1 MVLATEGFSARRKA
15 CSLSTTHG
23 FSVVDVGVD
32 NDRVSSYVAVA
43 RETAPWSVSGATDP
57 GDTEYPSCV
66 TTNFPHVFPHCAQWA
81 RDLFKKQFVELPKQ
95 TSEFLRE
102 IHATEV
108 EIEKEKEKEKGGDE
122 SFPSLG
128 KLAKRFE
135 NADFH
140 DARFICGSFLNPLT
154 HIAQSVEWAE
164 NLFHHAFHEA
174 PTKAL
179 RANPV
184 GLKTK
189 DGFLFW
195 SGAKRAPTPLTFNET
210 NPNHLTF
217 VVAAS
222 RIYSWMFRGDGVEL
236 SSAYDPTD
244 YDKHDE
250 YSDEYFTRGSYAEVT
265 EQLVKI
271 AVANGKSRALLGV
284 FPDEFTDEES
294 EELAKA
300 NVLARFHESLG
311 KTLYSVARVPRPV
324 DEIEP
329 GGFRKHKNPTFAA
342 FIAASAACRGE
353 VYQIP
358 SPSEWD
364 LAFLA
369 NGYRPET
376 PAPFLVA
383 AALAAAE
390 TVKIAK
396 NNNSRHLRKNV
407 VGDFE
412 TAGVDF
418 PTRSSDG
425 IHDTRTPFRCSYV
438 SLGRLAHATASPFPV
453 TTKIAKTGETTADL
467 RFTEWDKIT
476 LDLSADRGATLKT
489 LLSSFEKQ
497 VGLQPSMVS
506 HGASLLFADFMNQTK
521 PETVKRMSTP
531 LVDLFADAYVLR
543 DRYDESADPPSTT
556 PSPVFVTLAITA
568 CDESDDDVDVPY
580 VRVRI
585 R

>member
-1 MVLATEGFSARRKA
+1 
-15 CSLSTTHG
+15 
-23 FSVVDVGVD
+23 
-32 NDRVSSYVAVA
+32 
-43 RETAPWSVSGATDP
+43 
-57 GDTEYPSCV
+57 
-66 TTNFPHVFPHCAQWA
+66 
-81 RDLFKKQFVELPKQ
+81 
-95 TSEFLRE
+95 
-102 IHATEV
+102 
-108 EIEKEKEKEKGGDE
+108 
-122 SFPSLG
+122 
-128 KLAKRFE
+128 
-135 NADFH
+135 
-140 DARFICGSFLNPLT
+140 
-154 HIAQSVEWAE
+154 
-164 NLFHHAFHEA
+164 
-174 PTKAL
+174 
-179 RANPV
+179 
-184 GLKTK
+184 
-189 DGFLFW
+189 
-195 SGAKRAPTPLTFNET
+195 
-210 NPNHLTF
+210 
-217 VVAAS
+217 
-222 RIYSWMFRGDGVEL
+222 MFRGDGVEL
-236 SSAYDPTD
+236 SSEYDPTD

-418 PTRSSDG
+418 PTRSSNG
-425 IHDTRTPFRCSYV
+425 IHDTRTLFRCSYV